1 MDLATSTRSPRL
13 VSQVLSTI
21 RIPDRALDTECKPCS
36 PGKKV
41 SSTLRH
47 SFIRH
52 TSRKIV
58 ISPSSFR
65 HSGTIPNLQPT
76 RVIRKLFIIF
86 SNIYLTWHSNITV
99 AHCIL
104 QLALLHYLLFAFPVE
119 LPTNLFL
126 LVVVQGTFSVVQ
138 ITFIPRS
145 FV

>member
-1 MDLATSTRSPRL
+1 MGSATSTRSLRL
-13 VSQVLSTI
+13 VSLVPSTI
-21 RIPDRALDTECKPCS
+21 RIPDRISDTECKPRFLCRC
-36 PGKKV
+36 
-41 SSTLRH
+41 LRPLVTPL
-47 SFIRH
+47 FVIPQE
-52 TSRKIV
+52 KIV

-65 HSGTIPNLQPT
+65 HFGTIPILQPT
-76 RVIRKLFIIF
+76 RVIRKLFIIS

-119 LPTNLFL
+119 LHTKLFL

-138 ITFIPRS
+138 ITFIPWS